1 MTEKEAEKMDEVKDA
16 LDKMEALMRAKLLA
30 RGLYIRAF
38 GHVLK
43 EAKAEVLAEVEQKE
57 ETEDG
62 KNDIR
67 DDLGHA

>member
-1 MTEKEAEKMDEVKDA
+1 MGAVKNA
-16 LDKMEALMRAKLLA
+16 IDKMEALMRAKLLE

-38 GHVLK
+38 DYVLK
-43 EAKAEVLAEVEQKE
+43 EAKVEVLAEVEQKE

>member
-1 MTEKEAEKMDEVKDA
+1 MDEVKNA
-16 LDKMEALMRAKLLA
+16 LDKMEALMREKLLE

-38 GHVLK
+38 DHALK
-43 EAKAEVLAEVEQKE
+43 EAKAEVFAEVEQKE

-62 KNDIR
+62 ENIR

>member
-1 MTEKEAEKMDEVKDA
+1 MDEVKNA
-16 LDKMEALMRAKLLA
+16 LDKMEALMRAKLLD

-38 GHVLK
+38 DHVLK

-57 ETEDG
+57 ETGDG
-62 KNDIR
+62 ENDIR

>member
-38 GHVLK
+38 DHVLK

>member
-1 MTEKEAEKMDEVKDA
+1 MEAVKNA
-16 LDKMEALMRAKLLA
+16 IDKMEALMRAKLLD

-38 GHVLK
+38 DYALK
-43 EAKAEVLAEVEQKE
+43 EAKAEVLAEMEQEE